1 MSHSYY
7 SALSRINPREEYLS
21 LLAIDGP
28 SAGEK
33 ILYRLENDGPVPVA
47 EAMPDHPEHYS
58 IRNVDPSA
66 LPPLKPS
73 DPTFPT
79 PDGTVYA
86 ERFGGKTE
94 IVLCGAGH
102 VALAVVRMAKLLS
115 MHVTVIDDRSEFT
128 EKAEAAG
135 ADLTICDSFEHA
147 LEGIPGNANTAFIVM
162 TRAHVYD
169 KVCLRKILEKPRLY
183 LGMMGSHG
191 RAALIREEFLA
202 SGYEKKTMDTIHMPI
217 GLEIH
222 SETPEEIAV
231 SILAELISIANSSAK
246 GFGYSSEM
254 LSALRTVTENP
265 LAMAVI
271 VRKEGEAP
279 RNPGAKLFVRP
290 DGTLIGTIG
299 GGFAEAMIRK
309 AGLVLLNDG
318 DGAGELDRELALHG
332 GRILSRDRSRMLMDL
347 SIHSAANDEAGM
359 FCGGQI
365 LVYAERIVATSGP
378 Q

>member
-1 MSHSYY
+1 MSISYY

-21 LLAIDGP
+21 LITIDGP

-33 ILYRLENDGPVPVA
+33 ILYRLTKDGPVSLA
-47 EAMPDHPEHYS
+47 EAIPDSRETRGFRHT
-58 IRNVDPSA
+58 DPPA
-66 LPPLKPS
+66 LPPLAPS
-73 DPTFPT
+73 DPTFRT
-79 PDGTVYA
+79 GSGLVYA

-102 VALAVVRMAKLLS
+102 VALAVTRMAKLLS

-135 ADLTICDSFEHA
+135 ADRVICDSFEHA
-147 LEGIPGNANTAFIVM
+147 LDGIPGNANTAFIVM
-162 TRAHVYD
+162 TRAHAYD
-169 KVCLRKILEKPRLY
+169 KVCLRKILEKPYLY

-191 RAALIREEFLA
+191 RTALIREEFLA
-202 SGYEKKTMDTIHMPI
+202 SGYTKKTMDTVHMPI

-231 SILAELISIANSSAK
+231 SILAELICIANSSAK

-254 LSALRTVTENP
+254 LSALRSAAAGP

-290 DGTLIGTIG
+290 DGTFVGTIG

-309 AGLVLLNDG
+309 AGLVLLNGG
-318 DGAGELDRELALHG
+318 DGAEALDRELSLHG
-332 GRILSRDRSRMLMDL
+332 GRVLSRTGARMLIDL
-347 SIHSAANDEAGM
+347 SIHAAADDMAGM
-359 FCGGQI
+359 FCGGSM
-365 LVYAERIVATSGP
+365 LVYVERTDITS
-378 Q
+378 